1 MKSHLV
7 RVDILSFEE
16 NQARL
21 IQHLRVKIFWVKSLH
36 IHMWKNLYL
45 FEKFI
50 GAIKIGALVFQVTL
64 IKNLS
69 V

>member
-21 IQHLRVKIFWVKSLH
+21 IQRLRVKIFWVKSLY
-36 IHMWKNLYL
+36 NVL
-45 FEKFI
+45 
-50 GAIKIGALVFQVTL
+50 
-64 IKNLS
+64 
-69 V
+69 